1 MRWLAALILL
11 LTAAPVVL
19 AEPAVLTSGD
29 VLRGRFVQERHMQ
42 GFANP
47 IRSEGVFVVAPGRG
61 LIWRAETP
69 FAVTTVVTPTG
80 LVQSVAGAETTRLPA
95 SRLPFLSKLY
105 DMMAGALAGDWKA
118 LEGSFTVNRGAGTV
132 LLSPLRADD
141 PTAAQILSISA
152 RMSRFVDEV
161 EIKKPNGDFDRLVF
175 KDQVLNAQPLDAAE
189 AAQLK

>member
-1 MRWLAALILL
+1 MKWLAALILL
-11 LTAAPVVL
+11 LTAASAQ

-47 IRSEGVFVVAPGRG
+47 IRSEGAFVVAPGRG

-132 LLSPLRADD
+132 LLNPLRADD

-175 KDQVLNAQPLDAAE
+175 KDQALNTQPLDAAE